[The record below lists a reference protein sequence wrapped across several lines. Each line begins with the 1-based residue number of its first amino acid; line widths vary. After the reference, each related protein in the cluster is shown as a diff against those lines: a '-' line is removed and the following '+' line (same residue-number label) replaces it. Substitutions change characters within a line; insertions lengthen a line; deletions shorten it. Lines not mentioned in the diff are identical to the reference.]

1 MKKKLL
7 LLTCLV
13 LAIVSMLAVVGCK
26 KTDPDYNGGEM
37 IDGQMYKYGYTF
49 AGWGDKDGTVRNN
62 VTKPNGKYYKAMWS
76 PKKFDI
82 EITGVG
88 EFKGYST
95 HREVYYGEDYDFS
108 GILPQG
114 YACDGV
120 KIEGKI
126 YPLSGVWEYD
136 LSDKAINTPS
146 DKDDRYFTYVLDAD
160 MYNVTVIECKI
171 TYHLNGGEFTSENP
185 VDTYTCVYNQEDPYW
200 MQFINVYKKGYYLKY
215 WSYDEAGN
223 DKFSRNSNPSKYEKN
238 IDLYAIYEK
247 GEYKVSVG
255 NEDDQYTD
263 YTLSYGEDY
272 SFPVLQKDRYG
283 NDFVG
288 YYVRS
293 HEYAGKRFG
302 DEIIPAEGKFYV
314 ECFNG
319 TSIRPYFGYRFIYN
333 LDGGTNDVDNPVGH
347 YGMFTNE
354 ATLKPATKENMTFE
368 GWYSDAAFTKAV
380 TKITTKDIENGDF
393 NLYAKFSGK
402 KVTAT
407 LDFDGGKCEA
417 LEKKTVTYHYNA
429 PGSSVKTQTVEVK
442 TGNALRFFYPSVE
455 KGNDYAFKGW
465 YKDKACTIPY
475 NYDEPITASFDLY
488 AGFVKLPSFNNS
500 LQSYGTKYT
509 INPYDYSVVDGKI
522 LSQRSIANSLA
533 GHPTCLCF
541 TAEYDG
547 DYKIC
552 YRGDGT
558 TASARLNIINVTQ
571 DKRSYDVKHTY
582 AQFDTTEHSVTIDA
596 KKGDFI
602 VIEFERKLT
611 TDREGDTAKFNF
623 WFEGNFTKPEST
635 AVATEKGAAVILEYG
650 KPVNIPSPVKEGYAF
665 VGWQKADG
673 TMLDPEADWDILEDT
688 TLKAIYKPND
698 EASE

>member
-1 MKKKLL
+1 MKKKSLI
-7 LLTCLV
+7 LTCLV

-114 YACDGV
+114 YACDGL

-380 TKITTKDIENGDF
+380 TKITTKDIKNGDF

-429 PGSSVKTQTVEVK
+429 PGTSVKTQTVEVK
-442 TGNALRFFYPSVE
+442 TGNALSFYYPSVE

-500 LQSYGTKYT
+500 LQSYGKKYT

-571 DKRSYDVKHTY
+571 NKRSYDVKHTY

-602 VIEFERKLT
+602 VIELERKLT

-673 TMLDPEADWDILEDT
+673 TMLDPEADWDILEDS

>member
-26 KTDPDYNGGEM
+26 KTEPDYNGGEM

-76 PKKFDI
+76 PKQFDI

-95 HREVYYGEDYDFS
+95 HKEVYYGEDYDFS

-171 TYHLNGGEFTSENP
+171 TYHLNGGEFTSGTP
-185 VDTYTCVYNQEDPYW
+185 VDTFSVVYNKEHSYW
-200 MQFINVYKKGYYLKY
+200 LQSVNIYKKGYQLKC
-215 WSYDEAGN
+215 WSYNEEGT
-223 DKFSRNSNPSKYEKN
+223 DKCYYAYPDRYED
-238 IDLYAIYEK
+238 IDLYAIFEK
-247 GEYKVSVG
+247 GEYEFSIYKDG
-255 NEDDQYTD
+255 QYTN
-263 YTLSYGEDY
+263 YKLSYGEDY
-272 SFPVLQKDRYG
+272 SFPVLQKDYRG
-283 NDFVG
+283 RDFVG

-293 HEYAGKRFG
+293 REYEGKMFG

-314 ECFNG
+314 EISPA
-319 TSIRPYFGYRFIYN
+319 TSVIPYFGYRFIYN
-333 LDGGTNDVDNPVGH
+333 LDGGTNDVDNPVGRD
-347 YGMFTNE
+347 GLFNNE

-380 TKITTKDIENGDF
+380 TKITTDDIENGDF

-417 LEKKTVTYHYNA
+417 FEKKTVTYHYNA
-429 PGSSVKTQTVEVK
+429 PGTSVKTQTVEVK
-442 TGNALRFFYPSVE
+442 TGDALSFFYPSVE

-465 YKDKACTIPY
+465 YKDEACTIPY

-488 AGFVKLPSFNNS
+488 AGFVKLPSFTS
-500 LQSYGTKYT
+500 YLQSYGTKYT
-509 INPYDYSVVDGKI
+509 INPYDYSVVNGKI

-547 DYKIC
+547 DYKIH

-571 DKRSYDVKHTY
+571 NKKSYDVQHTY
-582 AQFDTTEHSVTIDA
+582 AQFDKTEHSVTIDA

-611 TDREGDTAKFNF
+611 TNREGDTAKFNF

-635 AVATEKGAAVILEYG
+635 AIATEKGAAVILEYG

>member
-7 LLTCLV
+7 LLLCAV
-13 LAIVSMLAVVGCK
+13 LAIVSMLAAVGCK
-26 KTDPDYNGGEM
+26 KTEPDYNGGEM
-37 IDGQMYKYGYTF
+37 INGQMYRYGYNF
-49 AGWGDKDGTVRNN
+49 VGWGNKDGGINN
-62 VTKPNGKYYKAMWS
+62 SLTEPKGKYYIAMWS
-76 PKKFDI
+76 PKQFDI
-82 EITGVG
+82 QIISVNDLNSE
-88 EFKGYST
+88 YSV
-95 HREVYYGEDYDFS
+95 HRDVRYGEDYDFS
-108 GILPQG
+108 GNLSQG
-114 YACDGV
+114 YTCDGL
-120 KIEGKI
+120 KIEGEV

-136 LSDKAINTPS
+136 LSDKSASTS
-146 DKDDRYFTYVLDAD
+146 SGKGDKSYIYHLDAI
-160 MYNVTVIECKI
+160 MYNVTAIECKI

-185 VDTYTCVYNQEDPYW
+185 VDTYTCIYNQENPYW
-200 MQFINVYKKGYYLKY
+200 MQFIDVYKKGYYLKY

-247 GEYKVSVG
+247 GEYEFSIRG
-255 NEDDQYTD
+255 EDNQYTN
-263 YTLSYGEDY
+263 YKLSYGEDY
-272 SFPVLQKDRYG
+272 SFPVYG

-288 YYVRS
+288 YYVPS
-293 HEYAGKRFG
+293 HEYAGKKFG

-314 ECFNG
+314 EI
-319 TSIRPYFGYRFIYN
+319 TYATVVKPYFGYRFIYN

-347 YGMFTNE
+347 YGMLTNE

-402 KVTAT
+402 KVKAT

-417 LEKKTVTYHYNA
+417 LEKKIVTYHYNA
-429 PGSSVKTQTVEVK
+429 PGTSAKTQTVEVE
-442 TGNALRFFYPSVE
+442 TGKALQFYYPSVE

-465 YKDKACTIPY
+465 YKDKACTEPY

-488 AGFVKLPSFNNS
+488 AGFVKLPSFSTS

-509 INPYDYSVVDGKI
+509 INPYDYSVVNGEI
-522 LSQRSIANSLA
+522 LSQKTVSSSSS

-547 DYKIC
+547 DYKIY
-552 YRGDGT
+552 YRGYST

-571 DKRSYDVKHTY
+571 DNRSYDVDHVYEK
-582 AQFDTTEHSVTIDA
+582 ADTTEHSVTIDA

-611 TDREGDTAKFNF
+611 TNEDGDTAKFNF

-635 AVATEKGAAVILEYG
+635 AIAVAGAAITLEYG
-650 KPVNIPSPVKEGYAF
+650 KPVNIPSPVKEGYTF

-673 TMLDPEADWDILEDT
+673 TMLDPEANWDILEDT

-698 EASE
+698 EETE